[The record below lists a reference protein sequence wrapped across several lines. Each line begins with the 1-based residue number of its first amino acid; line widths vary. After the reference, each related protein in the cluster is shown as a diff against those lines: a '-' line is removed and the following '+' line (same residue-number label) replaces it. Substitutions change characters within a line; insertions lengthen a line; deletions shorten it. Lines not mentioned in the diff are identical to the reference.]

1 MDRKCHEEQKAVS
14 KIYKTLEKRTTMAK
28 ESNSTYSC
36 ISQEYLTLLYQA
48 WIFFFF
54 YIFNCIMLVTLR
66 LVTFSSYWIYSFS
79 SSKSM
84 SEVDYV
90 LLCPACQRTNLP
102 KLLENKWMH
111 FVIARLSVQLRVC
124 MVGCISDGQE
134 EEYRALVD
142 EFVDW
147 SASECE

>member
-1 MDRKCHEEQKAVS
+1 
-14 KIYKTLEKRTTMAK
+14 
-28 ESNSTYSC
+28 
-36 ISQEYLTLLYQA
+36 
-48 WIFFFF
+48 
-54 YIFNCIMLVTLR
+54 
-66 LVTFSSYWIYSFS
+66 
-79 SSKSM
+79 M

-111 FVIARLSVQLRVC
+111 FVIARLSVQLWVC
-124 MVGCISDGQE
+124 MVGCISDGQ